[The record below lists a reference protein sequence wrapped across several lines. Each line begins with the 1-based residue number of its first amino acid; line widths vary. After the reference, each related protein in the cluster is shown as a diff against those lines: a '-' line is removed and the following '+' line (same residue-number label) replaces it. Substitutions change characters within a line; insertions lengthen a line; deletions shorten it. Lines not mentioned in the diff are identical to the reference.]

1 MNDNSIQK
9 ILILAANPIDS
20 VRLSLDRE
28 VGEIRTTLQL
38 SKNRDRF
45 EIAARGSV
53 RPNELQQYLYD
64 LQPQIVHFSGHGLGS
79 LIADNEQ
86 RSSRKFTP
94 ILDDDLQPQGLM
106 FEDDNGHSKVVSGA
120 ALANLFGLFRDRVVC
135 VVLNACYSAQQAQE
149 IVKHIPYVVGMNRA
163 IGDIAARKF
172 SQGFYRA
179 IWDNRS
185 IEEAFTSGKNAIEL
199 DGIPEELTPVLL
211 IGSIAAS
218 AVNNTKN
225 VELVSPSSTMKSIDI
240 NLEEPES
247 LVRAIPF

>member
-1 MNDNSIQK
+1 M
-9 ILILAANPIDS
+9 
-20 VRLSLDRE
+20 
-28 VGEIRTTLQL
+28 
-38 SKNRDRF
+38 
-45 EIAARGSV
+45 
-53 RPNELQQYLYD
+53 
-64 LQPQIVHFSGHGLGS
+64 
-79 LIADNEQ
+79 
-86 RSSRKFTP
+86 
-94 ILDDDLQPQGLM
+94 
-106 FEDDNGHSKVVSGA
+106 VSGA